1 MLRLL
6 AESLILEKMT
16 KEQLVFIG
24 AVQGRRVLLL
34 PLPPGGPG
42 ALHPTHRVL
51 QAQGLCRVL
60 QRQVLH

>member
-1 MLRLL
+1 
-6 AESLILEKMT
+6 MT

-51 QAQGLCRVL
+51 QAQGLRRVL